1 MSTELELGSLSQSE
15 SDRTHTTRRRQFLAL
30 IAGAAL
36 LQACAST
43 GTGRGGAST
52 AASGESAAQERSVDP
67 TTPSPESSGAVSSP
81 RLPWALALGG
91 GAARG
96 LAHIGIIQV
105 LEREGLVPDM
115 VVGTSA
121 GALVGALWASGMDA
135 ATLRS
140 GVELTQ
146 KQLLTAFE
154 RSGMKVENPAA
165 GDKFD
170 PNQHQAIAMVDAD
183 QPGNTVV
190 NVLQKGYQLSD
201 RVLRPAMVTVAKG

>member
-1 MSTELELGSLSQSE
+1 MTEQHQEQPQEPLVEENAATETAAESAPEAAATPEAQIAALEAKVAELQDAYLRAKADGENL
-15 SDRTHTTRRRQFLAL
+15 RRRAAEDVTKAHKFAVEKFAREL
-30 IAGAAL
+30 IAVCDSLDAAL
-36 LQACAST
+36 GDT
-43 GTGRGGAST
+43 GA
-52 AASGESAAQERSVDP
+52 
-67 TTPSPESSGAVSSP
+67 
-81 RLPWALALGG
+81 
-91 GAARG
+91 
-96 LAHIGIIQV
+96 
-105 LEREGLVPDM
+105 
-115 VVGTSA
+115 
-121 GALVGALWASGMDA
+121 DA

-146 KQLLTAFE
+146 KQLLSALE

-201 RVLRPAMVTVAKG
+201 RVLRPAMVTVANG

>member
-1 MSTELELGSLSQSE
+1 MTEQQQEQNQDINPDNAETATEATADTPEVQLAAAEAKVAELQDAYLRAKAEGE
-15 SDRTHTTRRRQFLAL
+15 NMRRRAAEDVTKAHKFAVEKFAREL
-30 IAGAAL
+30 IAVCDSLDAAL
-36 LQACAST
+36 ADT
-43 GTGRGGAST
+43 GA
-52 AASGESAAQERSVDP
+52 
-67 TTPSPESSGAVSSP
+67 
-81 RLPWALALGG
+81 
-91 GAARG
+91 
-96 LAHIGIIQV
+96 
-105 LEREGLVPDM
+105 
-115 VVGTSA
+115 
-121 GALVGALWASGMDA
+121 DA

-146 KQLLTAFE
+146 KQLLAAFE

-201 RVLRPAMVTVAKG
+201 RVLRPAMVTVANG

>member
-1 MSTELELGSLSQSE
+1 MTEQHQEPIAEDTAADQAAPEAATAAHTPDTPEALLAAAEAKVAELQDAYLRAKADGENL
-15 SDRTHTTRRRQFLAL
+15 RRRAAEDVSKAHKFAVEKFAREL
-30 IAGAAL
+30 IAVGDSLDAAL
-36 LQACAST
+36 ADT
-43 GTGRGGAST
+43 GA
-52 AASGESAAQERSVDP
+52 
-67 TTPSPESSGAVSSP
+67 
-81 RLPWALALGG
+81 
-91 GAARG
+91 
-96 LAHIGIIQV
+96 
-105 LEREGLVPDM
+105 
-115 VVGTSA
+115 
-121 GALVGALWASGMDA
+121 DA

-146 KQLLTAFE
+146 KQLLAAFE

-201 RVLRPAMVTVAKG
+201 RVLRPAMVTVANG

>member
-1 MSTELELGSLSQSE
+1 MTEQQQEQNPELNPALNPENVATDAPADAANPEDQVAALEAKVAELQDAYLRAKADGENL
-15 SDRTHTTRRRQFLAL
+15 RRRAAEDVTKAHKFAVEKFAREL
-30 IAGAAL
+30 IAVSDSLDAAL
-36 LQACAST
+36 AD
-43 GTGRGGAST
+43 T
-52 AASGESAAQERSVDP
+52 AA
-67 TTPSPESSGAVSSP
+67 
-81 RLPWALALGG
+81 
-91 GAARG
+91 
-96 LAHIGIIQV
+96 
-105 LEREGLVPDM
+105 
-115 VVGTSA
+115 
-121 GALVGALWASGMDA
+121 DA

-146 KQLLTAFE
+146 KQLLAAFE

-201 RVLRPAMVTVAKG
+201 RVLRPAMVTVANG

>member
-1 MSTELELGSLSQSE
+1 MTEQQQEQNPELNPALNPDNVATDAPADAATPQDQVAALEAKVAELQDAYLRAKAEGENL
-15 SDRTHTTRRRQFLAL
+15 RRRAAEDVTKAHKFAVEKFAREL
-30 IAGAAL
+30 IAVCDSLDAAL
-36 LQACAST
+36 AD
-43 GTGRGGAST
+43 T
-52 AASGESAAQERSVDP
+52 AA
-67 TTPSPESSGAVSSP
+67 
-81 RLPWALALGG
+81 
-91 GAARG
+91 
-96 LAHIGIIQV
+96 
-105 LEREGLVPDM
+105 
-115 VVGTSA
+115 
-121 GALVGALWASGMDA
+121 DA

-146 KQLLTAFE
+146 KQLLAAFE

-201 RVLRPAMVTVAKG
+201 RVLRPAMVTVANG

>member
-1 MSTELELGSLSQSE
+1 MTEQHQEQHQETLVEENAATEAAAESAPEAAATPEAQIAALESKVAELQDAYLRAKADGENL
-15 SDRTHTTRRRQFLAL
+15 RRRAAEDVTKAHKFAVEKFAREL
-30 IAGAAL
+30 IAVCDSLDAAL
-36 LQACAST
+36 GDT
-43 GTGRGGAST
+43 GA
-52 AASGESAAQERSVDP
+52 
-67 TTPSPESSGAVSSP
+67 
-81 RLPWALALGG
+81 
-91 GAARG
+91 
-96 LAHIGIIQV
+96 
-105 LEREGLVPDM
+105 
-115 VVGTSA
+115 
-121 GALVGALWASGMDA
+121 DA

-146 KQLLTAFE
+146 KQLLSALE

-201 RVLRPAMVTVAKG
+201 RVLRPAMVTVANG